1 MAVAGDMAG
10 EEKLAVS
17 ISSDGSPREEKKT
30 ETRGRKKPPA
40 PPSLLQHHL
49 VLAPGRGGGP
59 SGYRSRAPGGPGAGR
74 PRTYLGQCP
83 GRGALRV
90 LRAPGGRSWPRQ
102 PPRWLHRRRR
112 LRAAPG
118 GAPCQGARQCGAPIS
133 PVQPRVGGA
142 RLDGAPGRGALAL
155 AGAAGVRPSVRL
167 GARPAHPL
175 PRRLLSDP
183 GQGRARSPL
192 RPGAPRLPARSGRA
206 SPSPPATVPR
216 EAMAAARPGEGG
228 ESGMEGEEAA
238 GGRGSARTQLRAPL
252 PPEPGSATPLTLRR
266 EHARPAPRRRCPRP
280 PGP

>member
-1 MAVAGDMAG
+1 MAG

-17 ISSDGSPREEKKT
+17 ISSDGSPREEKKKN
-30 ETRGRKKPPA
+30 RKPEEEKNLPPHLPCCSTTSCSLRA
-40 PPSLLQHHL
+40 GERPPGSW
-49 VLAPGRGGGP
+49 
-59 SGYRSRAPGGPGAGR
+59 SRAPGGPGARR
-74 PRTYLGQCP
+74 PRTYLGQRP

-118 GAPCQGARQCGAPIS
+118 GAPCRGARGSGTPIS

-167 GARPAHPL
+167 GERPAHPL

-183 GQGRARSPL
+183 GQGRARSPI

-216 EAMAAARPGEGG
+216 EAVAAARPGEGG
-228 ESGMEGEEAA
+228 
-238 GGRGSARTQLRAPL
+238 
-252 PPEPGSATPLTLRR
+252 
-266 EHARPAPRRRCPRP
+266 
-280 PGP
+280 